1 MLEFMVILMCVYGT
15 GCAQGISSYKHY
27 EPEQYKTIRTNT
39 ENMVYEY
46 IDKESVATISSIALG
61 AAKQK
66 IKVKINKH
74 IVFTGH
80 YEDFMLTFKYSF

>member
-15 GCAQGISSYKHY
+15 GCSQGISSYKHY
-27 EPEQYKTIRTNT
+27 EPEQYKTIRINT
-39 ENMVYEY
+39 EDIVYNY
-46 IDKESVATISSIALG
+46 IDKESAATISSIVLG

-66 IKVKINKH
+66 IKVKINKY
-74 IVFTGH
+74 ITFNGH